1 MTDAIIADAIMTDS
15 SDNDS
20 TYTYPIALERDEIE
34 SLIPHRGAIFVC
46 RHLLIEGPHT
56 FRGIARWSR
65 DNAIIEGHFPGM
77 PVVPGVMLIE
87 SMAQLAGAGLLRGD
101 PYVKTLE
108 QDSVGVL
115 AGVRN
120 CWFKSPVLP
129 DVDVEF
135 HIHCRQMAAVV
146 VQVNALVKAAEIEV
160 AKLEVIIAYT
170 PRDQLLNVPAVV

>member
-1 MTDAIIADAIMTDS
+1 MSEAADNNS
-15 SDNDS
+15 PY
-20 TYTYPIALERDEIE
+20 TYNYPIALDREQIK
-34 SLIPHRGAIFVC
+34 SLIPHRGDIFVC
-46 RHLLIEGPHT
+46 QRLTIDGPHH
-56 FRGIARWSR
+56 FHGIARWSR

-77 PVVPGVMLIE
+77 PVVPGVLLIE

-101 PYVKTLE
+101 PYVQTLG

-135 HIHCRQMAAVV
+135 DIQCRQMAPVV
-146 VQVNALVKAAEIEV
+146 VQVNAQVKAAGIE
-160 AKLEVIIAYT
+160 AGKLEVIIAYT
-170 PRDQLLNVPAVV
+170 PRDQLLTLSTPT

>member
-1 MTDAIIADAIMTDS
+1 MSDFTASDSTNDDSAS
-15 SDNDS
+15 SDF
-20 TYTYPIALERDEIE
+20 TYNYPITLTRDEIE
-34 SLIPHRGAIFVC
+34 RLIPHRGAIFVC
-46 RHLLIEGPHT
+46 QSLVIEDSHSY
-56 FRGIARWSR
+56 RGMARWSR
-65 DNAIIEGHFPGM
+65 DNAIIVGHFPGM

-101 PYVKTLE
+101 PYVKTLGQE
-108 QDSVGVL
+108 SVGVL

-135 HIHCRQMAAVV
+135 HIRCRQMAPVV
-146 VQVNALVKAAEIEV
+146 VQVNALVKAAGIEA

-170 PRDQLLNVPAVV
+170 PRDQLLTVPSFT

>member
-1 MTDAIIADAIMTDS
+1 MNDDASNNPAHTDS
-15 SDNDS
+15 SYN
-20 TYTYPIALERDEIE
+20 YPITLERDEIAR
-34 SLIPHRGAIFVC
+34 LIPHRGDIFVC
-46 RHLLIEGPHT
+46 QQLFIEGPHS

-65 DNAIIEGHFPGM
+65 DNAIIAGHFPGM

-101 PYVKTLE
+101 PYVKSLGD
-108 QDSVGVL
+108 DSVGVL

-129 DVDVEF
+129 DIDVEF
-135 HIHCRQMAAVV
+135 HIQCRQMAPAV
-146 VQVNALVKAAEIEV
+146 VQVNAQVKATDVEV

-170 PRDQLLNVPAVV
+170 PRNQLLAI